1 MKDIKLGKLTGEM
14 DLNRLIEIWL
24 NSNIDAH
31 NFIEENY
38 WRSNIAYLRE
48 ELPKSDLYL
57 AEIDNKIVGF
67 MGIMD
72 SYIAGIF
79 IDKDFRSM
87 GLGKKLLQIGKDKY
101 DFLSLNVYV
110 KNENAYK
117 FYLNNDFIVEEKT
130 LDEANNQYEYYMTY
144 KK

>member
-48 ELPKSDLYL
+48 GLPKSDLYL

>member
-14 DLNRLIEIWL
+14 DLNRLVEIWL

-38 WRSNIAYLRE
+38 WRSNITYLRE

>member
-14 DLNRLIEIWL
+14 DLNRLVEIWL

>member
-14 DLNRLIEIWL
+14 DLNRLVEIWL

-110 KNENAYK
+110 KNEKACK